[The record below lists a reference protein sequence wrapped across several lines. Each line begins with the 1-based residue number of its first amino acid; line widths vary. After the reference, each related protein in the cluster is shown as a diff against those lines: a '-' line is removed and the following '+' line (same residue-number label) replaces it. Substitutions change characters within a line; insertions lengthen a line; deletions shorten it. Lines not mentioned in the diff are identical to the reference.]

1 MIVFPTKGDCQT
13 CRTVMVQRNDAVDV
27 LSIDSLVPDLL
38 RLRVRLPLTPS
49 RLMVCKEWRH
59 KLLLLSWP
67 LCWWLLFPLGWVNGS
82 TETDIVGV
90 HRWRTVEICGLNLSE
105 FFSTCVVGCT
115 WAVCIFWSCVFVASD
130 LGVSTRVILLS
141 TEPVQRVTGQSGSS
155 VFFPSYRERFPVKAK
170 R

>member
-67 LCWWLLFPLGWVNGS
+67 LC
-82 TETDIVGV
+82 
-90 HRWRTVEICGLNLSE
+90 
-105 FFSTCVVGCT
+105 
-115 WAVCIFWSCVFVASD
+115 
-130 LGVSTRVILLS
+130 
-141 TEPVQRVTGQSGSS
+141 
-155 VFFPSYRERFPVKAK
+155 
-170 R
+170 